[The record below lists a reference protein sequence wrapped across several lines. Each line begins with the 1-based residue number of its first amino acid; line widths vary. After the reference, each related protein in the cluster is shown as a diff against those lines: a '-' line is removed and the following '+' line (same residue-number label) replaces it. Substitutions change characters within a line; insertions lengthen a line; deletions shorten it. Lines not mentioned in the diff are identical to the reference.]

1 MNKQITS
8 IFLVAGTCIGAG
20 MFALPLTFAKIGIIP
35 SIIIIILTWL
45 FTYYCSLIYVELNLH
60 CNKKNINSDNNNI
73 NSLPLVIAGKKASLF
88 ENINIKLLSYSALSA
103 YIYGCSS
110 IFQKLIGYDNLFI
123 IQTFLTIF
131 TFFLFLFNT
140 DIISKINNIAFI
152 FLVSLFFIVV
162 IRMLTFIN
170 FSNVPIYET
179 INFYKILPI
188 FLLTFLSF
196 GYQLI
201 FYAIRQ
207 YCDNDATMIKKAY
220 FYGSIIPMF
229 VYILWTFV
237 SLSIIYKN
245 NIIFYNS
252 IVNSNVEVGDFIQE
266 LSKCLHFSELQIV
279 IYIISIFTIFTSI
292 VGVGLGVKNSF
303 SSIFKSKGM
312 KNHNI
317 LSSLITIVPP
327 YIVSVFIPNAFMK
340 ILNFGG
346 IFLIILSVLLPIY
359 LYFKAIIEKPYIK
372 ILNKYALILCS
383 IIGLI
388 IMAFSLPTLN

>member
-35 SIIIIILTWL
+35 SIIIIMLTWL

-73 NSLPLVIAGKKASLF
+73 NSLPLIIAGKRASLF
-88 ENINIKLLSYSALSA
+88 ENINLKLLSYSVLSA

-170 FSNVPIYET
+170 FPNIPIYEAV
-179 INFYKILPI
+179 NFYKILPI
-188 FLLTFLSF
+188 FLLAFLSF

-237 SLSIIYKN
+237 SLSIIYNN

-303 SSIFKSKGM
+303 SSIFKSKGI

-317 LSSLITIVPP
+317 ISSFITIIPP

-346 IFLIILSVLLPIY
+346 IFLIILSVLLPIC
-359 LYFKAIIEKPYIK
+359 LYFKANVERNYIK
-372 ILNKYALILCS
+372 ILNKYALIFCF

>member
-35 SIIIIILTWL
+35 SIIIIMLTWL

-60 CNKKNINSDNNNI
+60 YNKKNINSDNNI
-73 NSLPLVIAGKKASLF
+73 NSLPLIIAGKRASLF
-88 ENINIKLLSYSALSA
+88 ENINLKLLSYSVLSA

-170 FSNVPIYET
+170 FPNIPIYEAV
-179 INFYKILPI
+179 NFYKILPI
-188 FLLTFLSF
+188 FLLAFLSF

-237 SLSIIYKN
+237 SLSIIYNN

-303 SSIFKSKGM
+303 SSIFKSKGI

-317 LSSLITIVPP
+317 ISSFITIIPP

-346 IFLIILSVLLPIY
+346 IFLIILSVLLPIC
-359 LYFKAIIEKPYIK
+359 LYFKANVERNYIK
-372 ILNKYALILCS
+372 ILNKYALIFCF

>member
-35 SIIIIILTWL
+35 SVIIIILTWL

-73 NSLPLVIAGKKASLF
+73 NSLPLIIAGKRASLF
-88 ENINIKLLSYSALSA
+88 ENVNLKLLSYSVLSA

-110 IFQKLIGYDNLFI
+110 IFQKLIGYDNSFL
-123 IQTFLTIF
+123 IQTFLTI
-131 TFFLFLFNT
+131 FLFLFNT

-162 IRMLTFIN
+162 IRMLTFIKFPN
-170 FSNVPIYET
+170 IPIYEAV
-179 INFYKILPI
+179 NFYKILPL
-188 FLLTFLSF
+188 FSLTFLSF

-237 SLSIIYKN
+237 SLSIIYNN

-266 LSKCLHFSELQIV
+266 LSRCLHFSELQIV

-292 VGVGLGVKNSF
+292 VGVGLGIKNSF
-303 SSIFKSKGM
+303 TSIFKNKGI

-327 YIVSVFIPNAFMK
+327 YMISVFIPNAFIK
-340 ILNFGG
+340 ILNYAG
-346 IFLIILSVLLPIY
+346 IILVIIAILLPIY
-359 LYFKAIIEKPYIK
+359 LYFKAKIDEPYIK
-372 ILNKYALILCS
+372 ILNKYSLILCS
-383 IIGLI
+383 VVGVLMVIL
-388 IMAFSLPTLN
+388 SLFYN

>member
-60 CNKKNINSDNNNI
+60 CNKKNINNDNNI
-73 NSLPLVIAGKKASLF
+73 NSLPLIIAGKRASLF
-88 ENINIKLLSYSALSA
+88 ENVNLKLLSFSVLSA

-110 IFQKLIGYDNLFI
+110 IFQKLIAYDNLFI

-170 FSNVPIYET
+170 FPNIPIYEAV
-179 INFYKILPI
+179 NFYKILPL
-188 FLLTFLSF
+188 FSLTFLSF

-220 FYGSIIPMF
+220 FYGSIIPML

-237 SLSIIYKN
+237 SLSIIYNN

-252 IVNSNVEVGDFIQE
+252 IVNSNVEVGDFIEE

-292 VGVGLGVKNSF
+292 VGVGLGIKNSF
-303 SSIFKSKGM
+303 TNVFKNKGI

-327 YIVSVFIPNAFMK
+327 YMVSVFIPNAFIK
-340 ILNFGG
+340 ILNYAG
-346 IFLIILSVLLPIY
+346 IILVIIAILLPIY
-359 LYFKAIIEKPYIK
+359 LYFKAKIDKPYIK
-372 ILNKYALILCS
+372 ILNKYSLILCS
-383 IIGLI
+383 MVGVLMVIL
-388 IMAFSLPTLN
+388 SLFYN

>member
-60 CNKKNINSDNNNI
+60 CNRKNINNDNNI

-88 ENINIKLLSYSALSA
+88 ENVNLKLLSYSVLSA

-110 IFQKLIGYDNLFI
+110 IFQKLINYDNLFI
-123 IQTFLTIF
+123 IQTSLTIF

-140 DIISKINNIAFI
+140 DIISRINNVLFI
-152 FLVSLFFIVV
+152 ILIVLFFIV
-162 IRMLTFIN
+162 ILRMLTFIN
-170 FSNVPIYET
+170 FTNVPICEN
-179 INFYKILPI
+179 INVFNILSI
-188 FLLTFLSF
+188 LSLVFTSF

-201 FYAIRQ
+201 FYAIRD
-207 YCDNDATMIKKAY
+207 YCDNNVEMIKKGY

-229 VYILWTFV
+229 VYILWSCG
-237 SLSIIYKN
+237 SLSIIYNN

-266 LSKCLHFSELQIV
+266 LSKYLHFSELQIV

-292 VGVGLGVKNSF
+292 VGVGLSLKNSF
-303 SSIFKSKGM
+303 SSIFKSKGI

>member
-8 IFLVAGTCIGAG
+8 IFLIAGTCIGAG

-60 CNKKNINSDNNNI
+60 CNKKNINNDNNI

-88 ENINIKLLSYSALSA
+88 ENINLKLLSYSVLSA

-110 IFQKLIGYDNLFI
+110 IFQKLINYDNLFL
-123 IQTFLTIF
+123 IQTFLIIF

-152 FLVSLFFIVV
+152 ILITLFFIVV
-162 IRMLTFIN
+162 LRMLTFIN
-170 FSNVPIYET
+170 FSNVPKSENV
-179 INFYKILPI
+179 NFYNILSI
-188 FLLTFLSF
+188 LSLVFTSF

-207 YCDNDATMIKKAY
+207 YCNNDIEMIKKAY

-229 VYILWTFV
+229 VYILWSCG
-237 SLSIIYKN
+237 SLSIIYNN
-245 NIIFYNS
+245 NIDFYNS
-252 IVNSNVEVGDFIQE
+252 IINNKIEVGDFIQE
-266 LSKCLHFSELQIV
+266 ISRCLHFSELQMV

-292 VGVGLGVKNSF
+292 VGIGLGIKNSF
-303 SSIFKSKGM
+303 TNIFKSKGM
-312 KNHNI
+312 KNYNI
-317 LSSLITIVPP
+317 LSSLITIIPP

-388 IMAFSLPTLN
+388 IVVFSLPTLN

>member
-8 IFLVAGTCIGAG
+8 IFLIAGTCIGAG
-20 MFALPLTFAKIGIIP
+20 MFALPLAFAKIGIIH
-35 SIIIIILTWL
+35 SIIIIILTWF

-60 CNKKNINSDNNNI
+60 CNRKNIKSKTKVEP
-73 NSLPLVIAGKKASLF
+73 LPLIIAGKKVSIF
-88 ENINIKLLSYSALSA
+88 ENINLKLFSYSVLSA

-123 IQTFLTIF
+123 IRTFLTIF
-131 TFFLFLFNT
+131 TYFFFFFNT

-170 FSNVPIYET
+170 FPNIPIYEAV
-179 INFYKILPI
+179 NFYKILPL
-188 FLLTFLSF
+188 FSLTFLSF

-237 SLSIIYKN
+237 SLSIIYNN
-245 NIIFYNS
+245 NIIFYNL

-266 LSKCLHFSELQIV
+266 LSKYLHFSELQIV

-292 VGVGLGVKNSF
+292 VGVGLGLKNSF
-303 SSIFKSKGM
+303 TNILKSKGI
-312 KNHNI
+312 KNKNI
-317 LSSLITIVPP
+317 FSSLITIIPP
-327 YIVSVFIPNAFMK
+327 YMVSVFIPNAFMQ

-359 LYFKAIIEKPYIK
+359 LYFKAKVERNYIK
-372 ILNKYALILCS
+372 ILNKYALIFCF

-388 IMAFSLPTLN
+388 IMVFSLPTLN

>member
-35 SIIIIILTWL
+35 SVIIIILTWL

-60 CNKKNINSDNNNI
+60 CNKKNINSDKNNI
-73 NSLPLVIAGKKASLF
+73 NSLPLIIAGKRASLF
-88 ENINIKLLSYSALSA
+88 ENVNLKLLSYSVLSA
-103 YIYGCSS
+103 YIYGFSS

-170 FSNVPIYET
+170 FPNIPIYEAV
-179 INFYKILPI
+179 NFYKILPL
-188 FLLTFLSF
+188 FSLTFLSF

-207 YCDNDATMIKKAY
+207 YCDNDAIMIKKAY

-237 SLSIIYKN
+237 SLSIIYN
-245 NIIFYNS
+245 HNIIFYNS

-266 LSKCLHFSELQIV
+266 LSKWLHFSELQMV

-292 VGVGLGVKNSF
+292 VGVGLGFKNSF
-303 SSIFKSKGM
+303 TSIFKNKGI

-317 LSSLITIVPP
+317 ISSLITIVPP
-327 YIVSVFIPNAFMK
+327 YIVSVFIPNAFIK
-340 ILNFGG
+340 ILNYAG
-346 IFLIILSVLLPIY
+346 IILVIIAILLPIY
-359 LYFKAIIEKPYIK
+359 LYFKAKIDKPYIK
-372 ILNKYALILCS
+372 ILNKYSLILCS
-383 IIGLI
+383 IVGVLMVIL
-388 IMAFSLPTLN
+388 SLFYN

>member
-110 IFQKLIGYDNLFI
+110 IFQKLIDYDNLFI
-123 IQTFLTIF
+123 IQTSLTIF

-140 DIISKINNIAFI
+140 DIISKINNILFI
-152 FLVSLFFIVV
+152 ILISLFFIVV
-162 IRMLTFIN
+162 LRMLTFIN
-170 FSNVPIYET
+170 FSNVPICEN
-179 INFYKILPI
+179 INFFNILSI
-188 FLLTFLSF
+188 LSLVFTSF

-201 FYAIRQ
+201 FYAIRD
-207 YCDNDATMIKKAY
+207 YCDNNVEMIKKGY
-220 FYGSIIPMF
+220 FYGSIIPML
-229 VYILWTFV
+229 VYILWSCG
-237 SLSIIYKN
+237 SLSIIYNN
-245 NIIFYNS
+245 NIDFYNS
-252 IVNSNVEVGDFIQE
+252 IINNKVEVGDFIQE

-303 SSIFKSKGM
+303 SSIFKSKGI

-327 YIVSVFIPNAFMK
+327 YVVSVFIPNAFMK
-340 ILNFGG
+340 ILNFSG
-346 IFLIILSVLLPIY
+346 ILLIILSVLLPIY
-359 LYFKAIIEKPYIK
+359 LYFKANIEKSYIK

-383 IIGLI
+383 IIGLM

>member
-35 SIIIIILTWL
+35 SVIIIILTWL

-73 NSLPLVIAGKKASLF
+73 NSLPLIIAGKRASLF
-88 ENINIKLLSYSALSA
+88 ENVNLKLLSYSVLSA

-110 IFQKLIGYDNLFI
+110 IFQKLIGYDNSFL

-162 IRMLTFIN
+162 IRMLTFIKFPN
-170 FSNVPIYET
+170 IPIYEAV
-179 INFYKILPI
+179 NFYKILPL
-188 FLLTFLSF
+188 FSLTFLSF

-237 SLSIIYKN
+237 SLSIIYNN

-266 LSKCLHFSELQIV
+266 LSRCLHFSELQIV

-292 VGVGLGVKNSF
+292 VGVGLGIKNSF
-303 SSIFKSKGM
+303 TSIFKNKGI

-327 YIVSVFIPNAFMK
+327 YMISVFIPNAFIK
-340 ILNFGG
+340 ILNYAG
-346 IFLIILSVLLPIY
+346 IILVIIAILLPIY
-359 LYFKAIIEKPYIK
+359 LYFKAKIDEPYIK
-372 ILNKYALILCS
+372 ILNKYSLILCS
-383 IIGLI
+383 VVGVLMVIL
-388 IMAFSLPTLN
+388 SLFYN

>member
-8 IFLVAGTCIGAG
+8 IFLIAGTCIGAG

-60 CNKKNINSDNNNI
+60 CNKKNINNDNNI

-88 ENINIKLLSYSALSA
+88 ENINLKLLSYSVLSA

-110 IFQKLIGYDNLFI
+110 IFQKLINYDNLFL
-123 IQTFLTIF
+123 IQTFLIIF

-152 FLVSLFFIVV
+152 ILITLFFIVV
-162 IRMLTFIN
+162 LRMLTFIN
-170 FSNVPIYET
+170 FSNVPKSENV
-179 INFYKILPI
+179 NFYNILSI
-188 FLLTFLSF
+188 LSLVFTSF

-207 YCDNDATMIKKAY
+207 YCNNDIEMIKKAY

-229 VYILWTFV
+229 VYILWSCG
-237 SLSIIYKN
+237 SLSIIYNN
-245 NIIFYNS
+245 NIDFYNS
-252 IVNSNVEVGDFIQE
+252 IINNKIEVGDFIQE
-266 LSKCLHFSELQIV
+266 ISRCLHFSELQMV

-292 VGVGLGVKNSF
+292 VGIGLGIKNSF
-303 SSIFKSKGM
+303 TNVFKSKGI

-327 YIVSVFIPNAFMK
+327 YMVSVFIPNAFMK

-346 IFLIILSVLLPIY
+346 IFLIILSVLLPIC
-359 LYFKAIIEKPYIK
+359 LYFKANVERNYIK
-372 ILNKYALILCS
+372 ILNKYALIFCF

-388 IMAFSLPTLN
+388 IMGLSLPTLN

>member
-60 CNKKNINSDNNNI
+60 CNKKNINNDNNI
-73 NSLPLVIAGKKASLF
+73 NSLPLVIAGKNVSLF
-88 ENINIKLLSYSALSA
+88 ENVNLKLLSFSVLSA

-110 IFQKLIGYDNLFI
+110 IFQKLIGYDNSFL

-170 FSNVPIYET
+170 FPNIPIYEAV
-179 INFYKILPI
+179 NFYKILPL
-188 FLLTFLSF
+188 FSLTFLSF

-252 IVNSNVEVGDFIQE
+252 IVNRNVEVGDFIQE
-266 LSKCLHFSELQIV
+266 LSKCLHFSELQMV

-292 VGVGLGVKNSF
+292 VGVGLGIKNSF
-303 SSIFKSKGM
+303 TSIFKNKGI

-327 YIVSVFIPNAFMK
+327 YMVSVFIPNAFIK
-340 ILNFGG
+340 ILNYAG
-346 IFLIILSVLLPIY
+346 IILVIIAILLPIY
-359 LYFKAIIEKPYIK
+359 LYFKANIEKPYVK

-383 IIGLI
+383 IIGIFMIILSLI
-388 IMAFSLPTLN
+388 Y

>member
-60 CNKKNINSDNNNI
+60 CNKKNINNDNNI
-73 NSLPLVIAGKKASLF
+73 NSLPLIIAGKRASLF
-88 ENINIKLLSYSALSA
+88 ENVNLKLLSFSVLSA

-170 FSNVPIYET
+170 FPNIPIYEAV
-179 INFYKILPI
+179 NFYKILPL
-188 FLLTFLSF
+188 FSLTFLSF

-237 SLSIIYKN
+237 SLSIIYNN

-292 VGVGLGVKNSF
+292 VGVGLGIKNSF
-303 SSIFKSKGM
+303 TNVFKSKGI
-312 KNHNI
+312 KNNNI

-327 YIVSVFIPNAFMK
+327 YMVSVFIPNAFIK
-340 ILNFGG
+340 ILNYAG
-346 IFLIILSVLLPIY
+346 IILVIIAILLPIY
-359 LYFKAIIEKPYIK
+359 LYFKAKIDEPYIK
-372 ILNKYALILCS
+372 ILNKYSLIFCF

-388 IMAFSLPTLN
+388 IMGFSLPTLN

>member
-1 MNKQITS
+1 
-8 IFLVAGTCIGAG
+8 
-20 MFALPLTFAKIGIIP
+20 
-35 SIIIIILTWL
+35 
-45 FTYYCSLIYVELNLH
+45 
-60 CNKKNINSDNNNI
+60 
-73 NSLPLVIAGKKASLF
+73 
-88 ENINIKLLSYSALSA
+88 
-103 YIYGCSS
+103 
-110 IFQKLIGYDNLFI
+110 
-123 IQTFLTIF
+123 
-131 TFFLFLFNT
+131 
-140 DIISKINNIAFI
+140 
-152 FLVSLFFIVV
+152 
-162 IRMLTFIN
+162 MLKFIN
-170 FSNVPIYET
+170 FSNISIYET
-179 INFYKILPI
+179 VKFYKILPI

-207 YCDNDATMIKKAY
+207 YCDNDAIMIKKAY

-237 SLSIIYKN
+237 SLSIIYNN

-266 LSKCLHFSELQIV
+266 LSKYLHFSELQIV

-303 SSIFKSKGM
+303 TSIFKNKGI

-327 YIVSVFIPNAFMK
+327 YMVSVFIPNAFIK

-383 IIGLI
+383 IIGLM